1 MPELVIC
8 NTSPLFYAA
17 EAGRENRIDDV
28 LIL

>member
-1 MPELVIC
+1 MPEPLIC
-8 NTSPLFYAA
+8 NTLPFFYAA